1 MLSLTRLKRFVGALL
16 TTLSAATVFALDE
29 DLSAPNEG
37 LPLEIDPPLLIQNR
51 DREGSLPDGNLN
63 AELLLDVEK
72 IERDVSRA
80 ERNAGSAERLYKA
93 GIISKAEA
101 EERIF
106 KVVRLQAKLGE
117 ARVQQAKRDLEQ
129 LKSESVAGVVASDD
143 VEVAETLVNEAMQ
156 TAERATEE
164 LRRAETTAAAR
175 DVQRQQKLL
184 ALGSGRKGDLRRAQQ
199 KSTDLQQPAQ

>member
-29 DLSAPNEG
+29 DLPAPNEG

-72 IERDVSRA
+72 IERDVSGA

-129 LKSESVAGVVASDD
+129 LKSERIVGVVTLED
-143 VEVAETLVNEAMQ
+143 VNAAERLVNEALQ
-156 TAERATEE
+156 TADRATEE
-164 LRRAETTAAAR
+164 FRRAETASAAR

-184 ALGSGRKGDLRRAQQ
+184 ALGSGRKGDLRRAQE
-199 KSTDLQQPAQ
+199 KLADLQQQPQ